1 MKFSILIPYYN
12 ERETILQYD
21 HMLFPIVD
29 DIMKEYKF
37 DYEYIF
43 FDDGSTDGGNFEILN
58 YMNRDE
64 KIKGYRHFINLGLG
78 ISIRN
83 GILYCNGDYII
94 IMDADLSYRPTD
106 IRKMIDYLL
115 IFPNIDCISSSPYSD
130 SHFIKSSSPY
140 LRHLGSVW
148 FNKIYSLSIGHNI
161 TCATAMFRL
170 YKTSVIK
177 DMKFESIGFDI
188 NAEILSEFILSGKK
202 VKELSM
208 SLYGRDYGL
217 SKMNTWYEFRRGI
230 EMIVKICVKRIFR
243 WRK

>member
-12 ERETILQYD
+12 ERESILQYD

-58 YMNRDE
+58 YMTIYKN
-64 KIKGYRHFINLGLG
+64 ILNYRHFINLGVG
-78 ISIRN
+78 SSI
-83 GILYCNGDYII
+83 IHAIPYCNGDYII
-94 IMDADLSYRPTD
+94 TMDADLSYRPTD

-115 IFPNIDCISSSPYSD
+115 IYPNIDCISSSPYSY
-130 SHFIKSSSPY
+130 SHFIKTSSPY
-140 LRHLGSVW
+140 IRHLGSVW
-148 FNKIYSLSIGHNI
+148 FNKIYSLAIGHNT
-161 TCATAMFRL
+161 TCATSMFRL

-177 DMKFESIGFDI
+177 DMKFESAGFDI

-202 VKELSM
+202 VKELSI

-217 SKMNTWYEFRRGI
+217 SKMNKWYEFRRGI
-230 EMIVKICVKRIFR
+230 GMIIKICLKRILI
-243 WRK
+243 K